1 MKLNN
6 RNLIAESFTDFTQE
20 NLTEN
25 DSNYITI
32 PAGYIE
38 IQLSTKG
45 KVGAPSKF
53 HIRNFKVGELITL
66 ALSSN
71 EELPRRLINILND
84 MIFEDNIDVG
94 NFHDKEVEE
103 LMVYIYTNFY
113 RSVLEDMVF
122 PIEDSDIEFLNSSDK
137 GKAQLEDIKNKK
149 WVPRTNLNLIND
161 VDLYEIPDNFNPNI
175 TITDKTTGF
184 YVTFGYIK
192 YSDKLTVKN
201 WLDSYYK
208 EEELRFRK
216 IQNQISFNN
225 NNAAN
230 KVQLDPSEEKAYYQY
245 VSERLETLSEVSRI
259 ISIIDYNGIDVSEM
273 PLGEKYELLSK
284 EARID
289 YGMINKLTERQNKV
303 PFGIKP
309 IVRMM
314 NPFTNQMCERRFS
327 FRIPLIIQAI
337 QLSGSD
343 RYDDGYDDAD

>member
-6 RNLIAESFTDFTQE
+6 RNLIAESFKDFTQE
-20 NLTEN
+20 NVTEN
-25 DSNYITI
+25 NNAII
-32 PAGYIE
+32 VPAGYIE

-45 KVGAPSKF
+45 KVGAPEKF
-53 HIRNFKVGELITL
+53 HIRNFKVGELVTL
-66 ALSSN
+66 ALSST
-71 EELPRRLINILND
+71 EELPRRLISTLND
-84 MIFEDNIDVG
+84 MILEDDIDVG

-103 LMVYIYTNFY
+103 LMIYIYTNFY
-113 RSVLEDMVF
+113 KSILDDMVF
-122 PIEDSDIEFLNSSDK
+122 PINDEDIKYLESTDK
-137 GKAQLEDIKNKK
+137 GKSQLEDIKSKK
-149 WVPRTNLNLIND
+149 WTPRTTVNLIQD
-161 VDLYEIPDNFNPNI
+161 VDLYEVPEDFNPNI
-175 TITDKTTGF
+175 TITDKKTGF

-216 IQNQISFNN
+216 IQNQISLNN
-225 NNAAN
+225 SNPTN
-230 KVQLDPSEEKAYYQY
+230 KIQLDPEEEKAYYQY
-245 VSERLETLSEVSRI
+245 ISKRLEILSEVSRI
-259 ISIIDYNGIDVSEM
+259 ISVINYNGIDITDM

-309 IVRMM
+309 MVRMM
-314 NPFTNQMCERRFS
+314 NPFTNQICERRFS